1 MAILTS
7 VFHRH
12 GLASEADIRKE
23 AGHGMDSDK
32 EGQGAGPDGPKAPA
46 QSAGVAS
53 SHVQVSMKPHEFA
66 TLSRFIHEQC
76 GIKLPEAKRT
86 MLEGRLNRRL
96 RALGLKSF
104 SEYADYL
111 FSPQGTAQEL
121 VPMIDLV
128 TTNKTDFFRE
138 PDHFAYL
145 REQVLPRWQAQ
156 YGNRPFKLWS
166 AGCSTGQE
174 PYTLAMVLSEFAAV
188 SPGFD
193 FQILAT
199 DISTRVLEQASRA
212 IYAEELLAP
221 VPRPLFSKYL
231 LRSKDRANKVVR
243 IVPELR
249 KKVTFRRLNLLDSDF
264 GMNDAFDTIF
274 CRNVII
280 YFNQETQAGLLRRF
294 YSHLRKGAH
303 IFMGHS
309 ETLNRLDVPLVTV
322 APTVYRKSP

>member
-1 MAILTS
+1 MRG
-7 VFHRH
+7 VEF
-12 GLASEADIRKE
+12 GIRQE
-23 AGHGMDSDK
+23 AGTGMNSCRRDERDSSGIDRP
-32 EGQGAGPDGPKAPA
+32 QDPA
-46 QSAGVAS
+46 QSVRHVAS
-53 SHVQVSMKPHEFA
+53 TYPVSMSTREFA

-96 RALGLKSF
+96 RTLGLESF
-104 SEYADYL
+104 SAYADYIH
-111 FSPQGTAQEL
+111 SPEGAALEL

-138 PDHFAYL
+138 PDHFVYL
-145 REQVLPRWQAQ
+145 REQVLPAWQAQ

-166 AGCSTGQE
+166 AGCSSGQE

-199 DISTRVLEQASRA
+199 DISTRMLEAARRA
-212 IYAEELLAP
+212 VYPKELLTP
-221 VPRPLFSKYL
+221 VPRSLFGKYL
-231 LRSKDRANKVVR
+231 LRSKDRTANLMR
-243 IVPELR
+243 IAPELR
-249 KKVTFRRLNLLDSDF
+249 KKVTFRRLNFLDNDF
-264 GMNDAFDTIF
+264 GLRDAFDTIF

-280 YFNQETQAGLLRRF
+280 YFTRETQAGLLRRF
-294 YSHLRKGAH
+294 CSHLRKGAH

-309 ETLNRLDVPLVTV
+309 ETLNGLDLPLVTV
-322 APTVYRKSP
+322 APTVYHKLP